1 MRRAK
6 KKTPTKIKKSEQTP
20 LPPGP
25 KIGRMG
31 RKEKGGKTTYRIG

>member
-20 LPPGP
+20 LPPGCGIIWLY
-25 KIGRMG
+25 KGR
-31 RKEKGGKTTYRIG
+31 ES